1 MAELDATVCDAESLE
16 AMITGGDSY
25 TATQLYVGQI
35 RRLQAA
41 DDYLEAEAFGAR
53 GVSALVA
60 EGEVA
65 NATNIALKVVESM
78 TTRKA
83 AIDEKAYARLIG
95 MVEAY
100 GVTGCPA
107 PPAQVRTQKLAMLRA
122 ACKLAA
128 SSAPLQAT
136 YARELAADGQLAA
149 AARVFASADAPAE
162 YAMLLKRWAAEGY
175 AGESDLFTA
184 RAVLHLLATGRAE
197 QAGTLYEA
205 LGAPDATPLEHFL
218 GHVLEL
224 LRLTRSY
231 RVGSEGGRLAFD
243 ALIRSYSKALTRDQ
257 NVMKLAQAAGARL
270 FRWEPPQTPMQS
282 MMKNMMKMFEDPQAP

>member
-78 TTRKA
+78 ATRKA

-107 PPAQVRTQKLAMLRA
+107 PPAQVRTQSWPCSGPR
-122 ACKLAA
+122 A
-128 SSAPLQAT
+128 SSQR
-136 YARELAADGQLAA
+136 AR
-149 AARVFASADAPAE
+149 RPSRPPTRASWPPMASSPPP
-162 YAMLLKRWAAEGY
+162 
-175 AGESDLFTA
+175 
-184 RAVLHLLATGRAE
+184 RASSPRRTR
-197 QAGTLYEA
+197 
-205 LGAPDATPLEHFL
+205 
-218 GHVLEL
+218 
-224 LRLTRSY
+224 RLSTRCY
-231 RVGSEGGRLAFD
+231 
-243 ALIRSYSKALTRDQ
+243 
-257 NVMKLAQAAGARL
+257 
-270 FRWEPPQTPMQS
+270 
-282 MMKNMMKMFEDPQAP
+282 